1 MAIDEAEGKQNEFDG
16 ALDALS
22 EYSAKKT
29 KYIEAKNKLLNNAKT
44 FYKGREKII
53 EGFKNG
59 IFSFYNDDEDSRFE
73 GNDENNI
80 RDNNDLIDYKKL
92 ERLINIKKDT

>member
-22 EYSAKKT
+22 EYSPKKT